1 MDLVK
6 IYFDDICE
14 IPIQASV
21 AHRKNRTSTS
31 YEQGGVVRNKLKPD
45 GVSWSLVDYVISFLF
60 NLSLLE
66 TYNLTCPETLA
77 VENLFFLQV
86 ASGKRTKRRT
96 LHDEQGKKSSAND
109 QIEASIPVDV
119 GGYRV
124 KAANAP
130 ILTSILAK
138 YGDIAAHCMFTSAA
152 VRASMLEVICDIVK
166 RLQSNNAEDNI
177 SQLEAMES
185 EVRDAEAAKIEV
197 SWLQQ
202 CMVKFRE
209 AKVGKSPLLLKEMK
223 GNLML
228 VSKAAQRD
236 LAAAQ
241 KWAKEAESCMGALA
255 VVGKKISDDMSLHVA
270 KESEWRNPLD
280 ELAKP

>member
-1 MDLVK
+1 M
-6 IYFDDICE
+6 
-14 IPIQASV
+14 
-21 AHRKNRTSTS
+21 HG
-31 YEQGGVVRNKLKPD
+31 EQG
-45 GVSWSLVDYVISFLF
+45 S
-60 NLSLLE
+60 
-66 TYNLTCPETLA
+66 
-77 VENLFFLQV
+77 
-86 ASGKRTKRRT
+86 
-96 LHDEQGKKSSAND
+96 KSYAND
-109 QIEASIPVDV
+109 QVVEASSIPVDV

-166 RLQSNNAEDNI
+166 RLQSNIAEDNI
-177 SQLEAMES
+177 LQLEAMET

-202 CMVKFRE
+202 CMKEFRE
-209 AKVGKSPLLLKEMK
+209 AQVGRCPTQLREMK
-223 GNLML
+223 AKLML

-241 KWAKEAESCMGALA
+241 KWAKESESCMRALA
-255 VVGKKISDDMSLHVA
+255 VVGKKFSDDMSFHEAEVS
-270 KESEWRNPLD
+270 KWRNPLD
-280 ELAKP
+280 ELAKR